1 MSQDSLAI
9 ILRVGS
15 GILFALMVACVKAM
29 SDAAPT
35 GQIVFY
41 RSAYALI
48 PLVGYLWIR
57 GEFPKGL
64 KTKYPIK
71 HVFRCLTG
79 CCAMFA
85 SFATLAYLTIAEST
99 MLTYLSPIFVVIFAQ
114 IFLKEVVPAVRWVA
128 VILGVFGT
136 GVLVVPEL
144 MNSRTDNES
153 YLIGVSLGVLAAIL
167 TAASIIQ
174 IRNLA
179 KTEHPAAIAFYFA
192 LTCAIFGLCTLPLGW
207 AETDFKQEILLLGAG
222 LFGGFAHI
230 LVTTSFQLG
239 EASKLAPYE
248 YLSLI
253 WAVII
258 GVTIFGNIPSLS
270 FYAALPFIVGS
281 AAIVAFKEGF
291 RRNMPR

>member
-153 YLIGVSLGVLAAIL
+153 YLI
-167 TAASIIQ
+167 
-174 IRNLA
+174 A

-192 LTCAIFGLCTLPLGW
+192 LTCAIFGLCTLPFGW